1 MSNYYDPYSQARQFS
16 LYAGLRAQERKE
28 ADQQESERRRRI
40 ESGVGLLNMAEAKR
54 SSDMADA
61 RLLLMQR
68 DPDSVTGFKYK
79 LKEKEKMKIDITE
92 YLPFGKLTDV
102 KVKWMQMTFEDY
114 ERELKEPEQ
123 RQQTSQVTQPA
134 PAAEQEPQT
143 PELAETPA
151 AIPGP
156 PPVAS
161 VPNPAT
167 GLTPVESS

>member
-1 MSNYYDPYSQARQFS
+1 MDISR
-16 LYAGLRAQERKE
+16 
-28 ADQQESERRRRI
+28 SE
-40 ESGVGLLNMAEAKR
+40 
-54 SSDMADA
+54 
-61 RLLLMQR
+61 
-68 DPDSVTGFKYK
+68 F
-79 LKEKEKMKIDITE
+79 
-92 YLPFGKLTDV
+92 LPFNDLEQTKRNWERV
-102 KVKWMQMTFEDY
+102 NFEDY

-167 GLTPVESS
+167 GLTPVESSLLSREEQLIRQRQRGLA